1 MKYNCKRKRRVNSA
15 FFFYKLDFFL
25 KIQYTIYRK
34 NEEENKYEVE
44 RSCKSS

>member
-1 MKYNCKRKRRVNSA
+1 MKYNYKKTQSKFCVFSYN
-15 FFFYKLDFFL
+15 KLDFFL
-25 KIQYTIYRK
+25 KIWYTIYRK